1 MIPTEIK
8 IKDKT
13 PRIMAMMTPRLM
25 PDLTGGG
32 FGVVVGFL
40 VVVVVVVVVVDGV
53 VVGTEEFVFS

>member
-8 IKDKT
+8 IKVKT

-40 VVVVVVVVVVDGV
+40 VVDDAGDGV